1 MLYMYWFDHYVQRY
15 LNIDQIDV
23 RMYIRITMS
32 MCLSFLP
39 SVYMSRKHNYPLTNE
54 PRLVIHY
61 TIAEIDRRKI
71 KEDDNPGPKYVK
83 EDI

>member
-1 MLYMYWFDHYVQRY
+1 MYKRY

-39 SVYMSRKHNYPLTNE
+39 SVYMSRKHNYPLMNE

-61 TIAEIDRRKI
+61 TIAEIDRRKNT
-71 KEDDNPGPKYVK
+71 EDDNPGPKYVK

>member
-1 MLYMYWFDHYVQRY
+1 
-15 LNIDQIDV
+15 
-23 RMYIRITMS
+23 MS
-32 MCLSFLP
+32 LSFLS
-39 SVYMSRKHNYPLTNE
+39 SVYMSRVHNYPLMNK

-61 TIAEIDRRKI
+61 TIAEIDRRKN